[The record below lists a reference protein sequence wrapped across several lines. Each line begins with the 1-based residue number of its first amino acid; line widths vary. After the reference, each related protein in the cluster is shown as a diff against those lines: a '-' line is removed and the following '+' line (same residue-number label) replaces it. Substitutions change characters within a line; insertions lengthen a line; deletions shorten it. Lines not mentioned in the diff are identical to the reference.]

1 MLLMRSQLDMKINN
15 KVIVN
20 DLERK
25 TIYIL
30 DVQLTTSSK
39 TKVVIISENIR
50 LKLNKLRCEQMK
62 NRQENAIRYI
72 QLVVSI
78 YPPNS

>member
-78 YPPNS
+78 YPSNS

>member
-15 KVIVN
+15 KVIAN

>member
-15 KVIVN
+15 KVIAN

-39 TKVVIISENIR
+39 TKAVIISENIR

-78 YPPNS
+78 HPPNS